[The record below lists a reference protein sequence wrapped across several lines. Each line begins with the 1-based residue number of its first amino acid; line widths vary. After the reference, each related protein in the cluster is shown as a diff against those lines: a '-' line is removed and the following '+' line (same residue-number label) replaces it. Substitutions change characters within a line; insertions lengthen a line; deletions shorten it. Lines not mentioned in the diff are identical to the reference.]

1 MVRIPKSVLWWS
13 PNQDGCGVVNAVLT
27 NKEVWLHAGGVYQET
42 PFAIRRCNLLGRIPH
57 IGRSRWGGWVQDI
70 LTESLGG
77 GAMRSRTYWLA
88 TNDSS
93 DPMSSVSYYFMD
105 RNGGESGT
113 LAVANTPT
121 YQFKSARYSGLGLRP
136 KVDANLSFSAGGAM
150 SVRAELAEYRRGFEI
165 NIGGEVL
172 APRDPEVE
180 IEILEPGKSR
190 DLLLQTASEVLSYE
204 VARLPSS
211 EDRTHQVEMF
221 SDGHRDQY
229 VVDALNRVGSF
240 LGPRDVDFSTN
251 RFDRFIAAPD
261 EPSSASVTLR
271 GEGPVR
277 LIFAV
282 RIHDRDTGTN
292 SISEFMPVIVT
303 PPRAG

>member
-1 MVRIPKSVLWWS
+1 M
-13 PNQDGCGVVNAVLT
+13 NTVLT
-27 NKEVWLHAGGVYQET
+27 NKEVWLHANGIYQET
-42 PFAIRRCNLLGRIPH
+42 PFAIRRRNLLGRISH

-70 LTESLGG
+70 PTESLGG

-93 DPMSSVSYYFMD
+93 DPVSSASYYFMD

-113 LAVANTPT
+113 LTVSNTPT
-121 YQFKSARYSGLGLRP
+121 YQFKSARYGGLSLRP
-136 KVDANLSFSAGGAM
+136 KVDTNLSFSAGGAM

-165 NIGGEVL
+165 NIEGEVL

-180 IEILEPGKSR
+180 IEVLEPGKSR
-190 DLLLQTASEVLSYE
+190 DLLIQTASEVLSYE
-204 VARLPSS
+204 VARMPFR
-211 EDRTHQVEMF
+211 EARTRQVEMF
-221 SDGHRDQY
+221 ANEHQDQY
-229 VVDALNRVGSF
+229 VADALHRVESF

-251 RFDRFIAAPD
+251 RLDRFVAAPD
-261 EPSSASVTLR
+261 EPSAASVTLR

-282 RIHDRDTGTN
+282 RVHDRDAGTTL
-292 SISEFMPVIVT
+292 ISEFMPVIVT
-303 PPRAG
+303 PPRRR